1 MRGGTVGEGRTVSGG
16 AGTAGARGMPAGGA
30 EPTAGARPDGD
41 APRAGAFAR
50 ATGCVNVAYL
60 LYRAAAE
67 QPDAPAVCEGADVL
81 RDYRG
86 LAERAAAIGAT
97 LLREHGLRAGDRVAL
112 AMRNTPLYPEVL
124 FGVWWAGLVAVP
136 MNARLH
142 PREFAQLAEDCGARV
157 CVATGELIGPLGEQ
171 GVGPAALVAVDAL
184 ASAEGAAG
192 GAVAG
197 GGATG
202 GVNATGGGEVAVGAA
217 AVGAVRPPADVAED
231 APAWLFY
238 TSGTTG
244 RPKGATLTHGNLR
257 AATDSALADI
267 GAGVEASM
275 LHIAPMS
282 HAGGLFGLA
291 HVARARAQVFP
302 RGGAVTADTLEEA
315 LRAFGP
321 VTFFAVPTI
330 LRRLLDP
337 ALLPDGL
344 VPRVHRIL
352 YGGAP
357 MYREDLERVV
367 ARFGPGRLWQGYG
380 QGESP
385 GTITHLRP
393 EDHAGDDPEALGR
406 RLASVGRAR
415 TGVEVRVAD
424 PDGREVP
431 AGTTGEVLVRGTTV
445 MSGYW
450 NAPEATARTL
460 RGGWLHTGDLGRLD
474 ADGFL
479 TLVDRAKDLVISGG
493 SNIYPREVE
502 EVLLRHPAVAEA
514 AVVGAP
520 DPEWGE
526 LPVAFVVR
534 ADGGTDGGLAAALEA
549 HCLGRM
555 ARYKR
560 PRRFLFVAALPKNS
574 YGKVLKTELRGL
586 IGRPPEPDNPR
597 AGTAI

>member
-1 MRGGTVGEGRTVSGG
+1 MSVE
-16 AGTAGARGMPAGGA
+16 
-30 EPTAGARPDGD
+30 ECAGARPAGVEEAPGGGPMTVTGSATAARTAAEGGTATGRDPAAGPG
-41 APRAGAFAR
+41 AVPRAGTYAAAGR
-50 ATGCVNVAYL
+50 ANVAYL
-60 LYRAAAE
+60 LHRAAAE
-67 QPDAPAVCEGADVL
+67 APDAPAVCEGADVI

-86 LAERAAAIGAT
+86 LAERAAAIGGA
-97 LLREHGLRAGDRVAL
+97 LLRAYGLRPGDRVAL
-112 AMRNTPLYPEVL
+112 AMRNTPFYPEVL

-142 PREFAQLAEDCGARV
+142 PREFAQLVEDCGARV
-157 CVATGELIGPLGEQ
+157 CVATGELTGPLGGQ
-171 GVGPAALVAVDAL
+171 GLGPAALVAVDEL
-184 ASAEGAAG
+184 SGTAG
-192 GAVAG
+192 RP
-197 GGATG
+197 T
-202 GVNATGGGEVAVGAA
+202 
-217 AVGAVRPPADVAED
+217 PPADVADD

-244 RPKGATLTHGNLR
+244 RPKGATLTHRNLR

-267 GAGVEASM
+267 GDGVEASM

-367 ARFGPGRLWQGYG
+367 ARFGAGRLWQGYG

-431 AGTTGEVLVRGTTV
+431 AGTTGEVLVRGATV

-534 ADGGTDGGLAAALEA
+534 ADGGATAGLEAALEA

-586 IGRPPEPDNPR
+586 IGRPPEADNPR

>member
-1 MRGGTVGEGRTVSGG
+1 MVP
-16 AGTAGARGMPAGGA
+16 ARGA
-30 EPTAGARPDGD
+30 
-41 APRAGAFAR
+41 
-50 ATGCVNVAYL
+50 GCVNIAYL
-60 LYRAAAE
+60 LHRAAAGS
-67 QPDAPAVCEGADVL
+67 PDAPAVCEGADVL

-86 LAERAAAIGAT
+86 LAGRAAAIGEA
-97 LLREHGLRAGDRVAL
+97 LLREYGLRAGDRVAL

-142 PREFAQLAEDCGARV
+142 PREFARLVEDCGARV
-157 CVATGELIGPLGEQ
+157 CVATGELTGPLGEQ
-171 GVGPAALVAVDAL
+171 GLGPAALVPIDHL
-184 ASAEGAAG
+184 
-192 GAVAG
+192 
-197 GGATG
+197 
-202 GVNATGGGEVAVGAA
+202 VGTA
-217 AVGAVRPPADVAED
+217 AVNAVRPPADVADD

-267 GAGVEASM
+267 GAGVDASM

-357 MYREDLERVV
+357 MYREDLERVI
-367 ARFGPGRLWQGYG
+367 ARFGAGRLWQGYG

-431 AGTTGEVLVRGTTV
+431 AGTTGEVLVRGATV

-534 ADGGTDGGLAAALEA
+534 ADGGADSGLAAALEA

-555 ARYKR
+555 ARFKR
-560 PRRFLFVAALPKNS
+560 PRRFVFVAALPKNS

-586 IGRPPEPDNPR
+586 IGRPPEADNPR

>member
-1 MRGGTVGEGRTVSGG
+1 MRAVPG
-16 AGTAGARGMPAGGA
+16 AGAPEGAAGGA
-30 EPTAGARPDGD
+30 
-41 APRAGAFAR
+41 
-50 ATGCVNVAYL
+50 NVADL
-60 LYRAAAE
+60 LHRAAAE
-67 QPDAPAVCEGADVL
+67 APDAPAVCEGADVV
-81 RDYRG
+81 RDYRE
-86 LAERAAAIGAT
+86 LAGRAAAIGGA
-97 LLREHGLRAGDRVAL
+97 LLGEYGLRPGDRVAL

-142 PREFAQLAEDCGARV
+142 PREFAQLVEDCGARV
-157 CVATGELIGPLGEQ
+157 CVATGELAGPLGGQ
-171 GVGPAALVAVDAL
+171 GLGPAALVAVDEL
-184 ASAEGAAG
+184 SGTAG
-192 GAVAG
+192 RPGPPA
-197 GGATG
+197 
-202 GVNATGGGEVAVGAA
+202 EVAA
-217 AVGAVRPPADVAED
+217 D

-267 GAGVEASM
+267 GDGVDASM

-291 HVARARAQVFP
+291 HVARGRAQVFP
-302 RGGAVTADTLEEA
+302 RGGAVTADTLAEA

-337 ALLPDGL
+337 DLLPDAL
-344 VPRVHRIL
+344 VPRVHRVL

-406 RLASVGRAR
+406 RLAGVGRAR

-424 PDGREVP
+424 PDGRDVP
-431 AGTTGEVLVRGTTV
+431 AGTTGEVLVRGATV

-534 ADGGTDGGLAAALEA
+534 ADGGAATGDLGAALEA
-549 HCLGRM
+549 HCLDHM
-555 ARYKR
+555 ARFKR

-586 IGRPPEPDNPR
+586 IGRPPEADNRR
-597 AGTAI
+597 AGTAT

>member
-1 MRGGTVGEGRTVSGG
+1 MTD
-16 AGTAGARGMPAGGA
+16 GTA
-30 EPTAGARPDGD
+30 AGAAVGSGTAVQDGS
-41 APRAGAFAR
+41 ANIAS
-50 ATGCVNVAYL
+50 L
-60 LYRAAAE
+60 LYRAASE
-67 QPDAPAVCEGADVL
+67 HPDAPAVCEGADVL
-81 RDYRG
+81 RDYRA
-86 LAERAAAIGAT
+86 LAGRAAAIGEA
-97 LLREHGLRAGDRVAL
+97 LLREHGLRPGDRVAL

-142 PREFAQLAEDCGARV
+142 PREFAQLVEDCGARL
-157 CVATGELIGPLGEQ
+157 CVATGELAGPLGEQ
-171 GVGPAALVAVDAL
+171 GLGPAGLVTADAL
-184 ASAEGAAG
+184 AEPAGSTEPAEAG
-192 GAVAG
+192 GTGTSAG
-197 GGATG
+197 PAP
-202 GVNATGGGEVAVGAA
+202 
-217 AVGAVRPPADVAED
+217 VRPPADVPAD

-267 GAGVEASM
+267 GDGVEAAM

-291 HVARARAQVFP
+291 HVARGRAQVFP
-302 RGGAVTADTLEEA
+302 RGGAVDAGTLAEA

-337 ALLPDGL
+337 GLLPDDL
-344 VPRVHRIL
+344 VPRVHRVL

-357 MYREDLERVV
+357 MYGEDLERII

-424 PDGREVP
+424 PDGRDLP
-431 AGTTGEVLVRGTTV
+431 AGETGEVLVRGATV

-479 TLVDRAKDLVISGG
+479 TLVDRAKDLVIAGG

-534 ADGGTDGGLAAALEA
+534 ADGGGTGEGTALAAALEA
-549 HCLGRM
+549 HCLDHM
-555 ARYKR
+555 ARFKR

-586 IGRPPEPDNPR
+586 IGRPPATDNRR
-597 AGTAI
+597 AGTAT

>member
-1 MRGGTVGEGRTVSGG
+1 
-16 AGTAGARGMPAGGA
+16 MPAGVA
-30 EPTAGARPDGD
+30 EPTAGVRTDGD
-41 APRAGAFAR
+41 VPRAGAR
-50 ATGCVNVAYL
+50 ERITGCVNVAHL
-60 LYRAAAE
+60 LYRAAAG

-86 LAERAAAIGAT
+86 LAGRAAAIGEA
-97 LLREHGLRAGDRVAL
+97 LLREYGLRAGDRVAL
-112 AMRNTPLYPEVL
+112 AMRNTPRYPEVL

-142 PREFAQLAEDCGARV
+142 PREFAQLVEDCGARV
-157 CVATGELIGPLGEQ
+157 CVATGELLDPLGEQ
-171 GVGPAALVAVDAL
+171 GLGPAALVAVDEL
-184 ASAEGAAG
+184 SSTAG
-192 GAVAG
+192 RPG
-197 GGATG
+197 
-202 GVNATGGGEVAVGAA
+202 
-217 AVGAVRPPADVAED
+217 PPADVADD

-302 RGGAVTADTLEEA
+302 RGGAVTADTLSEA

-337 ALLPDGL
+337 ALLPDDL

-367 ARFGPGRLWQGYG
+367 ARFGAGRLWQGYG

-393 EDHAGDDPEALGR
+393 EDHAGDAPEALGR

-431 AGTTGEVLVRGTTV
+431 AGTTGEVLVRGATV

-534 ADGGTDGGLAAALEA
+534 ADGGATAGLDAALEA

-586 IGRPPEPDNPR
+586 IGRPPEADNPR
-597 AGTAI
+597 AGTAT